1 MSKNGTTKDL
11 LMRLEKC
18 VRKDPNVYTNT
29 HRQTDKKTN
38 GQASFKKKLNSG
50 EKKVC

>member
-1 MSKNGTTKDL
+1 MSENGTTKDL

-29 HRQTDKKTN
+29 HRQTQTKRQT
-38 GQASFKKKLNSG
+38 GRHHSRRS
-50 EKKVC
+50 